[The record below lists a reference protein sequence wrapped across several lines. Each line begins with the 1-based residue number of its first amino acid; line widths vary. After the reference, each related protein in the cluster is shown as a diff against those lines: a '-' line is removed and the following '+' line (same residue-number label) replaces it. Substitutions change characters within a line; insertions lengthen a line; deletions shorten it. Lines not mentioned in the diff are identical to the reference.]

1 MTRFLA
7 GPAGGGVGL
16 GRLQR
21 LSWAAMATAPLPAPP
36 GGTPTRE
43 RLVRTALRLFAERGY
58 GGVSNREI
66 VEACG
71 CTKGAIYWYF
81 ESKEDLFRS
90 VMSETLADFQM
101 RLADGIGSAATWQ
114 EKLQR
119 LFGLFVEVLESPD
132 DPHRDLLLLM
142 LHRTPRGPGQAD
154 LGPATQQRMVQW
166 IGDILD
172 GAGAESSRDLVA
184 LINAAGLGVLVQSA
198 AGASTARPVLG
209 ALLRLIGGG
218 ELQVPRARA

>member
-1 MTRFLA
+1 
-7 GPAGGGVGL
+7 
-16 GRLQR
+16 
-21 LSWAAMATAPLPAPP
+21 MATAPALVPP

-66 VEACG
+66 VAACG

-81 ESKEDLFRS
+81 ESKEDLFRA
-90 VMSETLADFQM
+90 VLSETLADFQM

-114 EKLQR
+114 EKLAR
-119 LFGLFVEVLESPD
+119 LFGLFAEVLESPE

-154 LGPATQQRMVQW
+154 LGQATQQRLLRW
-166 IGDILD
+166 ISDILAER
-172 GAGAESSRDLVA
+172 GASSDTEELVT
-184 LINAAGLGVLVQSA
+184 LIHAAGLGVLVQASL
-198 AGASTARPVLG
+198 GASTARPVLS
-209 ALLRLIGGG
+209 ALLRAIGGG
-218 ELQVPRARA
+218 SLAPPGASR

>member
-1 MTRFLA
+1 
-7 GPAGGGVGL
+7 
-16 GRLQR
+16 
-21 LSWAAMATAPLPAPP
+21 MATAPLPSPA

-58 GGVSNREI
+58 AGVSNREI

-119 LFGLFVEVLESPD
+119 LFGLFAEVLESPD
-132 DPHRDLLLLM
+132 DPHRDLLMLM
-142 LHRTPRGPGQAD
+142 LHTTPRGPGQAD

-166 IGDILD
+166 IGDIV
-172 GAGAESSRDLVA
+172 GGESRDLVA
-184 LINAAGLGVLVQSA
+184 LIHAAGLGVLVQSA
-198 AGASTARPVLG
+198 GGASTARPVLG

-218 ELQVPRARA
+218 ELPS

>member
-1 MTRFLA
+1 
-7 GPAGGGVGL
+7 
-16 GRLQR
+16 
-21 LSWAAMATAPLPAPP
+21 MATVSLPGAPS
-36 GGTPTRE
+36 GTPTRE

-81 ESKEDLFRS
+81 ESKEDLFRA
-90 VMSETLADFQM
+90 VLSETLGDFQM
-101 RLADGIGSAATWQ
+101 RLAEGIDPAAPWQ
-114 EKLQR
+114 DKLGR
-119 LFGLFVEVLESPD
+119 LFALFVEVLEADD

-166 IGDILD
+166 ISEILGARAGDS
-172 GAGAESSRDLVA
+172 GAAELVA
-184 LINAAGLGVLVQSA
+184 LIHAAGLGVLVATA
-198 AGASTARPVLG
+198 AGQSTARPVLT
-209 ALLRLIGGG
+209 ALFRAIGGG
-218 ELQVPRARA
+218 ELQLPPPRG

>member
-1 MTRFLA
+1 MIAVGLFRGAATAYPGSRMASLPARLA
-7 GPAGGGVGL
+7 GGD
-16 GRLQR
+16 
-21 LSWAAMATAPLPAPP
+21 
-36 GGTPTRE
+36 TPTRD

-114 EKLQR
+114 EKLAR
-119 LFGLFVEVLESPD
+119 LFGLFAEVLEAED

-154 LGPATQQRMVQW
+154 LGPATQQRLVHW
-166 IGDILD
+166 IAEIL
-172 GAGAESSRDLVA
+172 AGSEASGLAVDTADLVA
-184 LINAAGLGVLVQSA
+184 LIHAAGLGVLVQAS
-198 AGASTARPVLG
+198 AGASTARPVLS
-209 ALLRLIGGG
+209 ALLRVIGGG
-218 ELQVPRARA
+218 ELELPAR